1 MARAKG
7 ATKKPRGAGGAGARS
22 PNPVKAGTQPSH
34 GRGRSKRPGGSLEAG
49 LYLVATPIGNAGDI
63 TLRALEVL
71 ATADVV
77 ACEDTRT
84 TARLLTMH
92 GVRARLTAYHE
103 HNAERARP
111 GLLARLAR
119 GEAVALVAEA
129 GTPLISD
136 PGYKLVVAARHAGV
150 TVTAVPGA
158 SATLAALTISGLPTD
173 RFLFAGFLPP
183 RGGPRRRAIAGL
195 AAVEATLVVLESP
208 RRLAASLA
216 DMAALLGPREAAV
229 ARELTKLFEEVRR
242 GPLDDLAAH
251 YSAAGPP
258 KGEVVVVIA
267 PPGET
272 QISEDDVDVRLR
284 AALEGQSVRD
294 AAQSVAAATG
304 LPRRRLYARALELTA
319 DR

>member
-7 ATKKPRGAGGAGARS
+7 ATKKPRGAKGAGARS
-22 PNPVKAGTQPSH
+22 PIPVKAETQPSH
-34 GRGRSKRPGGSLEAG
+34 GGARSKRPGGSLEAG

-71 ATADVV
+71 AAADVV

-92 GVRARLTAYHE
+92 GVKARLTAYHD

-129 GTPLISD
+129 GMPLISD
-136 PGYKLVVAARHAGV
+136 PGYKLVAEARDAGLA
-150 TVTAVPGA
+150 VTAVPGA
-158 SATLAALTISGLPTD
+158 SAPLATLIVSGLPTD
-173 RFLFAGFLPP
+173 RFLFTGFLPS
-183 RGGPRRRAIAGL
+183 RGGARRRAIAGL

-216 DMAALLGPREAAV
+216 DMAAVLGPRQAAV

-242 GPLDDLAAH
+242 GALDELAAH
-251 YSAAGPP
+251 YGAAGPP
-258 KGEVVVVIA
+258 KGEVVVIVA
-267 PPGET
+267 PPGAS
-272 QISEDDVDVRLR
+272 QISEGDVDRQLR
-284 AALEGQSVRD
+284 AALAGQSVRD